1 MDADEAVERRL
12 ASIMSADVVGYSRLM
27 GADEAGTLAR
37 LKAYRHD
44 LIDPRIDRHRGRI
57 VKTSGDGLLIEFPS
71 VIDAVQCAIEVQ
83 QPLSERNAALSE
95 TEQMHFRIGINLGDV
110 IVEPDDIY
118 GDGINVAARL
128 QTISEPGGVC
138 ISSPVFDQVKN
149 KMSLDYVDLG
159 DQELKNIA
167 EPVRAYRLRVGAGA
181 QPEPPAKAAQAD
193 RQVGATAELP
203 DKPSIA
209 VLPFDNMSGDPE
221 QEYFSDGITE
231 DIITD
236 LSKVSGLFVIARNS
250 TFAYKG
256 KSMNVTQVVRELG
269 VRYVLEGSVR
279 KAGDR
284 VRVTA
289 QLIDGVTGGRRWAER
304 YDRKVEDIFSVQ
316 DELTE
321 QIVQALEVSLTDSER
336 ERLTHKDTEN
346 LEAYDFLLRGKDLYL
361 RFTREANDQARQM
374 FEQAVALD
382 PNFVPAYAELAR
394 VYIQARNHGWSES
407 LVESLKRAREYGE
420 KALALD
426 DQLAQAHNVLGFT
439 DMWQKRHEQARAHV
453 DRALA
458 VDPNFADS
466 HMVRAFTLGFVGRAE
481 EAVRAVEHA
490 MRLNPSAPFWYM
502 WALGITCF
510 VKQDYVNAVAA
521 CKKASSANPNFVFAH
536 LWLAAG
542 YGLLGQPEAKDEA
555 AHCLRLNPDV
565 SVKWAMEVVPYED
578 PATLRR
584 FADGLRAAG
593 LPD

>member
-1 MDADEAVERRL
+1 M
-12 ASIMSADVVGYSRLM
+12 
-27 GADEAGTLAR
+27 
-37 LKAYRHD
+37 
-44 LIDPRIDRHRGRI
+44 
-57 VKTSGDGLLIEFPS
+57 
-71 VIDAVQCAIEVQ
+71 
-83 QPLSERNAALSE
+83 
-95 TEQMHFRIGINLGDV
+95 
-110 IVEPDDIY
+110 
-118 GDGINVAARL
+118 
-128 QTISEPGGVC
+128 
-138 ISSPVFDQVKN
+138 
-149 KMSLDYVDLG
+149 
-159 DQELKNIA
+159 
-167 EPVRAYRLRVGAGA
+167 
-181 QPEPPAKAAQAD
+181 
-193 RQVGATAELP
+193 
-203 DKPSIA
+203 
-209 VLPFDNMSGDPE
+209 
-221 QEYFSDGITE
+221 
-231 DIITD
+231 
-236 LSKVSGLFVIARNS
+236 
-250 TFAYKG
+250 
-256 KSMNVTQVVRELG
+256 
-269 VRYVLEGSVR
+269 
-279 KAGDR
+279 
-284 VRVTA
+284 
-289 QLIDGVTGGRRWAER
+289 
-304 YDRKVEDIFSVQ
+304 
-316 DELTE
+316 
-321 QIVQALEVSLTDSER
+321 SLTDSER

-382 PNFVPAYAELAR
+382 PNFVSAYAELTR

-453 DRALA
+453 ERALA

-578 PATLRR
+578 PGTLRR

>member
-1 MDADEAVERRL
+1 MR
-12 ASIMSADVVGYSRLM
+12 
-27 GADEAGTLAR
+27 
-37 LKAYRHD
+37 
-44 LIDPRIDRHRGRI
+44 
-57 VKTSGDGLLIEFPS
+57 
-71 VIDAVQCAIEVQ
+71 
-83 QPLSERNAALSE
+83 
-95 TEQMHFRIGINLGDV
+95 FRIGINLGDV
-110 IVEPDDIY
+110 IIEPDDIY

-181 QPEPPAKAAQAD
+181 EPEPAPKEAQAGPPAD
-193 RQVGATAELP
+193 AAMELP

-250 TFAYKG
+250 TFTYKG
-256 KSMNVTQVVRELG
+256 KAMNLTEVARELG

-289 QLIDGVTGGRRWAER
+289 QLIDGATGGHRWAER

-321 QIVQALEVSLTDSER
+321 QIVQALEVNLTER
-336 ERLTHKDTEN
+336 ERERIAHKDTDN

-361 RFTREANDQARQM
+361 QFTREANDQARQM
-374 FEQAVALD
+374 FEQAITLD
-382 PNFVPAYAELAR
+382 PNFAPAYAELAR
-394 VYIQARNHGWSES
+394 VFIQARNHGWSES
-407 LVESLKRAREYGE
+407 LVESLKRARECGE
-420 KALALD
+420 KAVALD
-426 DQLAQAHNVLGFT
+426 DQLPQAHNVLGFA

-458 VDPNFADS
+458 LDPNFADS
-466 HMVRAFTLGFVGRAE
+466 HMVRAFTLGFVGQAE
-481 EAVRAVEHA
+481 EAIRAVEHA

-510 VKQDYVNAVAA
+510 AKEDYANAMAA
-521 CKKASSANPNFVFAH
+521 CKKASLANPNFVFAH

-565 SVKWAMEVVPYED
+565 SARWAMEVVPYED
-578 PATLRR
+578 PVILER

>member
-12 ASIMSADVVGYSRLM
+12 AAIVSTDVVGYSRLM
-27 GADEAGTLAR
+27 GADEVGTLAR
-37 LKAYRHD
+37 LKAYRRD
-44 LIDPRIDRHRGRI
+44 LIDPRIDQHRGRI
-57 VKTSGDGLLIEFPS
+57 VKTTGDGLLIEFPS
-71 VIDAVQCAIEVQ
+71 VIDAVQCALEVQ
-83 QPLSERNAALSE
+83 QLIAERNVALSE
-95 TEQMHFRIGINLGDV
+95 TEQMRFRIGINLGDV
-110 IVEPDDIY
+110 IIEPDDIY

-181 QPEPPAKAAQAD
+181 EPEPAPKEAQAGPPAD
-193 RQVGATAELP
+193 AAMELP

-250 TFAYKG
+250 TFTYKG
-256 KSMNVTQVVRELG
+256 KAMNLTEVARELG

-289 QLIDGVTGGRRWAER
+289 QLIDGATGGHRWAER

-321 QIVQALEVSLTDSER
+321 QIVQALEVNLTER
-336 ERLTHKDTEN
+336 ERERIAHKDTDN

-361 RFTREANDQARQM
+361 QFTREANDQARQM
-374 FEQAVALD
+374 FEQAITLD
-382 PNFVPAYAELAR
+382 PNFAPAYAELAR
-394 VYIQARNHGWSES
+394 VFIQARNHGWSES
-407 LVESLKRAREYGE
+407 LVESLKRARECGE
-420 KALALD
+420 KAVALD
-426 DQLAQAHNVLGFT
+426 DQLPQAHNVLGFA

-458 VDPNFADS
+458 LDPNFADS
-466 HMVRAFTLGFVGRAE
+466 HMVRAFTLGFVGQAE
-481 EAVRAVEHA
+481 EHLCCVSSMIWWLNCPGAVV
-490 MRLNPSAPFWYM
+490 
-502 WALGITCF
+502 G
-510 VKQDYVNAVAA
+510 D
-521 CKKASSANPNFVFAH
+521 
-536 LWLAAG
+536 
-542 YGLLGQPEAKDEA
+542 
-555 AHCLRLNPDV
+555 
-565 SVKWAMEVVPYED
+565 
-578 PATLRR
+578 
-584 FADGLRAAG
+584 
-593 LPD
+593 